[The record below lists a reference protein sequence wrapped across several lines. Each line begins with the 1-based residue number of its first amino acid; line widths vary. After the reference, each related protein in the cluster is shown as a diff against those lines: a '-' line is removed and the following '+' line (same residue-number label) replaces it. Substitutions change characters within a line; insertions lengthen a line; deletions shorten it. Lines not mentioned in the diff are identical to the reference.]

1 MKINDFLCERESAGG
16 RIKAFQFILKF
27 VYALFLQTVASASH
41 CTTAPPLHCPRL
53 AWPCS
58 STCHPSLKMP
68 TTTPT
73 LSDGGAGVWMCAQIY
88 VCDTKPFA
96 LDCFQTSV
104 APSNLVLWVCCRSFF
119 LCTIHPRNPRTLI
132 IMSVSQVGQFSS
144 GHKIIVR
151 DY

>member
-1 MKINDFLCERESAGG
+1 MLSSFKWW
-16 RIKAFQFILKF
+16 
-27 VYALFLQTVASASH
+27 VASASH

-58 STCHPSLKMP
+58 STCHSSLKMP
-68 TTTPT
+68 TTSPT

-119 LCTIHPRNPRTLI
+119 LCTTIHPRNPRTLI

-151 DY
+151 DYWWNEVSAKQSSNGCSCQSIS